1 VSEPTTADHPVYPG
15 GPPCNP
21 YCEGDWSTYH
31 DGYGDGYDRADREA
45 RALLLDELEAHIPRG
60 GGDAN
65 GYGFVACSCGWD
77 DLEPTSWVEHL
88 RAALIQQHREAI
100 R

>member
-31 DGYGDGYDRADREA
+31 DGYGDGYDRANREA
-45 RALLLDELEAHIPRG
+45 RALLLDELEAAVRG
-60 GGDAN
+60 
-65 GYGFVACSCGWD
+65 
-77 DLEPTSWVEHL
+77 LEHPPKWFPFSQSDILDRSDVL
-88 RAALIQQHREAI
+88 AVIQQHREAI